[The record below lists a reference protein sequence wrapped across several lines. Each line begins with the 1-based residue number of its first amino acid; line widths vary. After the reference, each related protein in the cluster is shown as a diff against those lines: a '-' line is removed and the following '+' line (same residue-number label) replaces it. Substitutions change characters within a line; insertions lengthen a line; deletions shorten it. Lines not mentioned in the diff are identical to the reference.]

1 MPWRWV
7 RRVNSYIT
15 ESSWPAVRFQPILY
29 FFLFG
34 AALRLWREPSAPLN
48 FDQVIT
54 PGFYEVWLGIGV
66 GAPILSLLA
75 WWLIHKRSGRAR
87 YVGMWT
93 RTSADLLVF
102 VYLLSFHIVSALH
115 SVNPSE
121 SKIFTR
127 YILGAAITFV
137 ITLIGRDV
145 WALMI
150 TERIAWRIRRG
161 R

>member
-34 AALRLWREPSAPLN
+34 AALRLWREPSTPPS

-54 PGFYEVWLGIGV
+54 PGFYEVWLGIGM
-66 GAPILSLLA
+66 GAPILSLVS
-75 WWLIHKRSGRAR
+75 WWLIHKRSGRTR

-93 RTSADLLVF
+93 RASADLLVF
-102 VYLLSFHIVSALH
+102 VYLLSFHIVTVKTFA
-115 SVNPSE
+115 PTE
-121 SKIFTR
+121 PRIFSR
-127 YILGAAITFV
+127 YIVGAATVFV
-137 ITLIGRDV
+137 IVLLVRDV